1 MKKSLLLL
9 FLLVPLFSYSA
20 AFAVET
26 APRIS
31 DREIIEGLST
41 IRGDIKELRTEIKR
55 LDDGLKSLEKRF
67 DDMNCSVNKRFD
79 DMNNS
84 VNKRFD
90 DMNNSVNKR
99 FDDMNNSVNRRFDA
113 LQWMLGLFITV
124 AISLMGIMGRILWTQ
139 QKRLTQIETTLEA
152 QKDEIS
158 FIKALIVKLQ
168 SLIESLLPPKGVL

>member
-1 MKKSLLLL
+1 MKKSFIIQLLI
-9 FLLVPLFSYSA
+9 VPLFSYST

-41 IRGDIKELRTEIKR
+41 IRGDVKELRASIRGDVNELRAEIKR
-55 LDDGLKSLEKRF
+55 LDEGQKALEKRF
-67 DDMNCSVNKRFD
+67 GE
-79 DMNNS
+79 
-84 VNKRFD
+84 
-90 DMNNSVNKR
+90 
-99 FDDMNNSVNRRFDA
+99 RFDA

-124 AISLMGIMGRILWTQ
+124 AISLMGIMGRILWSQ

-152 QKDEIS
+152 QKEEIS

-168 SLIESLLPPKGVL
+168 SLIEKLLLPRSVL

>member
-1 MKKSLLLL
+1 MKKSFTIL
-9 FLLVPLFSYSA
+9 FLLGFLFSYST

-31 DREIIEGLST
+31 DREIIEGLSA
-41 IRGDIKELRTEIKR
+41 IRGDVKELRTEIKR
-55 LDDGLKSLEKRF
+55 LDEGQKALE
-67 DDMNCSVNKRFD
+67 KRFD

-113 LQWMLGLFITV
+113 LQWMLGLFITI
-124 AISLMGIMGRILWTQ
+124 AISLMGIMGRILWNQ

-152 QKDEIS
+152 QKEEIS
-158 FIKALIVKLQ
+158 FIKNLIEKLQ
-168 SLIESLLPPKGVL
+168 SLIEKLLPPRSVL